1 MCCFGGNM
9 IAKVVLLILGLV
21 FEAMLAVADIG
32 GLIAALVFSV
42 VWVLRW
48 LAGIN

>member
-9 IAKVVLLILGLV
+9 IARVLLLILGLI
-21 FEAMLAVADIG
+21 FEALLAVAVIG